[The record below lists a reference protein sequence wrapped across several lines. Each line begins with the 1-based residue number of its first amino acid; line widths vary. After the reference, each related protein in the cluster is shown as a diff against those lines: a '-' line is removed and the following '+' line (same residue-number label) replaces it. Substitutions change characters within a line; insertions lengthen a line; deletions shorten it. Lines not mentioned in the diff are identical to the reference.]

1 MLKSNSMHCR
11 GKLFGFTTGFVGVFS
26 TPNQAQLGAR
36 THERCRALLLR
47 PRARSRSRVW
57 IRVQAMD
64 SPGETMGDTQGSRKK
79 PGEQGIF
86 PVVAPR
92 EDIGRYFVGE
102 RRILDERTARY
113 PLRSTLEEVLAGITT
128 ALALLPAAASCALA
142 TGVTPLA
149 GLISTGVLCA
159 ITAALG
165 GRPGMISGTSAA
177 LIILQ
182 APLLQQHGAAAVA
195 VAVVLSGVLQILFGY
210 YRLGKFVRLISYPTF
225 LGFIGGIAVL
235 TTLSQGYAFQVPPG
249 MASNAGSI
257 WLQGVMLRTAVVV
270 ALLAAGAA
278 HVWPLIINRLE
289 RHGPDNARSWR
300 HRLARVLR
308 WLPSPLAGVLVA
320 SIYAEVTQ
328 APVRRLGD
336 FLRDSLATSSAV
348 GLSWAALP
356 TSPLVWLAIVRVAFG
371 LALIGLLESLLTMTF
386 IDEVTESRG
395 STRRECLA
403 VGVGNVV
410 AGIFGGI
417 GGCGLLGQSLLNT
430 KSGGRGRLSGL
441 TAALCLLL
449 LARHPSGLL
458 IRIPVPAI
466 ASLMVLVALGSFEW
480 ASFRLFRAIPLADSL
495 TIAGV
500 ALVTVATRNVALSVL
515 SGVVFSALV
524 FAYKAS
530 RRIASHAFI
539 STEEKTRGWRGYRI
553 EGPLF
558 FGTAEQFGRL
568 FDPARDR
575 AEGHQHVI
583 IDFSGSR
590 IWDATALEA
599 LDSLARQYKNNG
611 IRLHLCGLSR
621 DSARL
626 LREARAYI
634 DESMTNESALYL
646 YERVAA
652 DYPSN
657 DSAEVEH
664 ELFAKRESGESA

>member
-1 MLKSNSMHCR
+1 
-11 GKLFGFTTGFVGVFS
+11 
-26 TPNQAQLGAR
+26 
-36 THERCRALLLR
+36 
-47 PRARSRSRVW
+47 
-57 IRVQAMD
+57 
-64 SPGETMGDTQGSRKK
+64 
-79 PGEQGIF
+79 
-86 PVVAPR
+86 VAPR

-113 PLRSTLEEVLAGITT
+113 PLRSTAEEVLAGMTT

-149 GLISTGVLCA
+149 GIVASGVMCA
-159 ITAALG
+159 ITAAVG

-177 LIILQ
+177 LVILQ
-182 APLLQQHGAAAVA
+182 APLVRQYGAAAVA
-195 VAVVLSGVLQILFGY
+195 AAVVLSGILQLLFGY

-225 LGFIGGIAVL
+225 LGFVGGIAIL
-235 TTLSQGYAFQVPPG
+235 TASSQKYAFQVPPG
-249 MASNAGSI
+249 MVSDTGAV
-257 WLQGVMLRTAVVV
+257 WLQGSMLRAAVLV
-270 ALLAAGAA
+270 ALLAAAVA
-278 HVWPLIINRLE
+278 HVWPLVIDELE
-289 RHGPDNARSWR
+289 KRSSNKAHSWR
-300 HRLARVLR
+300 HRFAQLLR
-308 WLPSPLAGVLVA
+308 WLPSPLAGMLVA
-320 SIYAEVTQ
+320 SIYAEVTR

-336 FLRDSLATSSAV
+336 FLRDNLATTSTI
-348 GLSWAALP
+348 GLSWTTLP
-356 TSPLVWLAIVRVAFG
+356 SSPLAWMAIVQVAFG

-403 VGVGNVV
+403 LGGGNILAGV
-410 AGIFGGI
+410 FGGV

-441 TAALCLLL
+441 TAALCLLI
-449 LARHPSGLL
+449 LAKNPSGLL
-458 IRIPVPAI
+458 ARIPVPAI

-500 ALVTVATRNVALSVL
+500 GIVTVATRNVAVAVL

-530 RRIASHAFI
+530 RRIAAHTFLSD
-539 STEEKTRGWRGYRI
+539 EEKTRGWRGYRI

-558 FGTAEQFGRL
+558 FGTAEQFSRL
-568 FDPARDR
+568 FDPVRDR

-599 LDSLARQYKNNG
+599 LDSLARLYKNHG
-611 IRLHLCGLSR
+611 IRLHLWGLSR

-634 DESMTNESALYL
+634 DESVTNESALYL

-664 ELFAKRESGESA
+664 ELFAKRESGE